1 MYWSVISPLMTR
13 IIAALTV
20 LTALVGGGWYLHHS
34 GYQSGYAVAEAI
46 GEKNLND
53 YREAQR
59 KLIEAAAAK
68 QRQIEDDLQTKL
80 LQSLK
85 EKEDAIKAI
94 NDTHERLVRGL
105 RERAS
110 RRDTAPVTIENPTI
124 TTFECT
130 RAPGTGEGLSREDGE
145 FLVGEAASADIL
157 REALK
162 QCRAAYERLLEKQL
176 E

>member
-1 MYWSVISPLMTR
+1 MYWSVISPFMTR

-46 GEKNLND
+46 GQNNLNE

-59 KLIEAAAAK
+59 KLADAALAK
-68 QRQIEDDLQTKL
+68 QREIEDDLQTKL

-94 NDTHERLVRGL
+94 NDTHERLV
-105 RERAS
+105 S
-110 RRDTAPVTIENPTI
+110 
-124 TTFECT
+124 
-130 RAPGTGEGLSREDGE
+130 
-145 FLVGEAASADIL
+145 
-157 REALK
+157 
-162 QCRAAYERLLEKQL
+162 
-176 E
+176 